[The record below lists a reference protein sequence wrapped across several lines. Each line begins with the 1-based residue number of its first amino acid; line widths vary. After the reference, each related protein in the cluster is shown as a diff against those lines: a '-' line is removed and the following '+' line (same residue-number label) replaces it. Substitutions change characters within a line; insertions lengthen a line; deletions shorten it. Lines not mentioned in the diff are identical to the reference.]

1 MKISG
6 KFVRNF
12 RYCYQSSILFK
23 ECNFIKSSSAQEQ
36 NILSSKGMIY
46 KNCDMINEPIY
57 LSHLPVACRSIQD
70 SDIFFC
76 HKNPEYA

>member
-23 ECNFIKSSSAQEQ
+23 EFNFIKSSLAQEQ

-46 KNCDMINEPIY
+46 KNRDMINEPIY
-57 LSHLPVACRSIQD
+57 LSHVVFKIQ
-70 SDIFFC
+70 IFFSVIRILNMP
-76 HKNPEYA
+76 K

>member
-57 LSHLPVACRSIQD
+57 LSHVVFKIQ
-70 SDIFFC
+70 IFFSVIRILNMP
-76 HKNPEYA
+76 K

>member
-1 MKISG
+1 MKIPG

-23 ECNFIKSSSAQEQ
+23 EFNFIKSSSAQEQ

-57 LSHLPVACRSIQD
+57 LSHVSIQD
-70 SDIFFC
+70 SDFFFC
-76 HKNPEYA
+76 HKNPEYV

>member
-1 MKISG
+1 MKTRG

-46 KNCDMINEPIY
+46 KNCDMINETIY
-57 LSHLPVACRSIQD
+57 LSHVSIQD

-76 HKNPEYA
+76 HKNPEYV

>member
-1 MKISG
+1 
-6 KFVRNF
+6 
-12 RYCYQSSILFK
+12 
-23 ECNFIKSSSAQEQ
+23 
-36 NILSSKGMIY
+36 
-46 KNCDMINEPIY
+46 MINEPIY